1 MKHVLIPTDFSIRS
15 LRVVHGVVER
25 FGGEPLNIVMMHA
38 VEMPA
43 SIMDLMML
51 SRRSSHYD
59 LITADYKDACEII
72 RNKYASTI
80 KSLKTAFLVGNGK
93 GVFRNFLLYHNI
105 DIIACAAKEEFRKAG
120 ESSYNPAELIRTSK
134 YPVHHISLA
143 PGRGKYLVSAMSEL
157 FEV

>member
-25 FGGEPLNIVMMHA
+25 FGGEPLNIVLMHA
-38 VEMPA
+38 IQMPS

-51 SRRSSHYD
+51 SRRSSHTD

-72 RNKYASTI
+72 RNKYASVI
-80 KSLKTAFLVGNGK
+80 KSLKTEFLIGNGR

-105 DIIACAAKEEFRKAG
+105 DVIACAASEEFRKAG
-120 ESSYNPAELIRTSK
+120 ENSYNPAELIKKCK
-134 YPVHHISLA
+134 YPVHQIPLS
-143 PGRGKYLVSAMSEL
+143 PRKEKFLVSAMSEL

>member
-38 VEMPA
+38 VQMPT

-51 SRRSSHYD
+51 SRRSSHQD

-72 RNKYASTI
+72 RNKYSSTI
-80 KSLKTAFLVGNGK
+80 QSLKTEFLIGNSK
-93 GVFRNFLLYHNI
+93 GLFKNFLLYNNI
-105 DIIACAAKEEFRKAG
+105 DVIVCAAKEEFRKAG
-120 ESSYNPAELIRTSK
+120 ENSYNPMELIKKSK
-134 YPVHHISLA
+134 YPVHYVSLT
-143 PGRGKYLVSAMSEL
+143 PRKEKFLVSAMSEL

>member
-25 FGGEPLNIVMMHA
+25 FGGEPLNIVLMHA
-38 VEMPA
+38 VEMPG

-72 RNKYASTI
+72 KNKYASVI
-80 KSLKTAFLVGNGK
+80 QSLKTEFLVGNGK
-93 GVFRNFLLYHNI
+93 GLFGNFLIYHNI
-105 DIIACAAKEEFRKAG
+105 DVIACAAKDEFRKAG
-120 ESSYNPAELIRTSK
+120 PNSYNPAELIRKCK
-134 YPVHHISLA
+134 YPVHHIALT
-143 PGRGKYLVSAMSEL
+143 PRKEKYLVSAMSEL